1 MKRKTILSAA
11 VSSVLLLGGCSVY
24 MESTR
29 PTPINLNQFHLGES
43 RDTVIER
50 IGPPG
55 AQMKESDGAQC
66 DLYRLYTKGYGALGK
81 GSIAFG
87 EGLADVM
94 TLGLAEIVLSPTE
107 AATKNA
113 KHPINFCYKNEK
125 LVRIERP
132 HS

>member
-1 MKRKTILSAA
+1 
-11 VSSVLLLGGCSVY
+11 

-29 PTPINLNQFHLGES
+29 PTPINLNQFRLGES
-43 RDTVIER
+43 RESVIER

-55 AQMKESDGAQC
+55 AQVKESDGARC

-81 GSIAFG
+81 VPIAVG

-113 KHPINFCYKNEK
+113 KHPINFCYKNAK